1 MADKLFYTVI
11 VTSLLIA
18 IIIVYFVISI
28 LRYHRRYI
36 RLQKE
41 RIHAEITMQ
50 EMERKRI
57 ANDLHDSLGP
67 LLSTA
72 KLYIHSITV
81 SGEEDKQLLD
91 RAGAYIDETITGL
104 REISYNLLPGS
115 LSRNGLTDALKEYI
129 NRLNT
134 ARVINIE
141 LVIDEPIS
149 VAKENEVHLFRIIQE
164 IIHNTVKHAKAANL
178 QLRFTGEEGNQL
190 LIITDD
196 GVGFDPAGIKRS
208 GGLGLKSIESRCEML
223 NASMQ
228 LSSAKGK
235 GCKYVIKFS
244 KMLDSEQ
251 NTLTLT

>member
-18 IIIVYFVISI
+18 IIIIYFVISI

-41 RIHAEITMQ
+41 RIHAEINMQ

-72 KLYIHSITV
+72 KLYIHSIAVT
-81 SGEEDKQLLD
+81 GEEDKQLLV
-91 RAGAYIDETITGL
+91 RAGSYIDETITGL
-104 REISYNLLPGS
+104 REISYNLLPTS
-115 LSRNGLTDALKEYI
+115 LSRNGLTEALKEYI
-129 NRLNT
+129 NRLNS
-134 ARVINIE
+134 AHVLNIE
-141 LVIDEPIS
+141 LMINEPIS
-149 VAKENEVHLFRIIQE
+149 LPKKNEVHLFRIIQE
-164 IIHNTVKHAKAANL
+164 VIHNTMKHAKAKNL
-178 QLRFTGEEGNQL
+178 QLKFTKDDGEQL
-190 LIITDD
+190 IIITDD
-196 GVGFDPAGIKRS
+196 GVGFDPAGIRKS

-228 LSSAKGK
+228 LNSAKGK
-235 GCKYVIKFS
+235 GCKYVIKFL
-244 KMLDSEQ
+244 K
-251 NTLTLT
+251 NA

>member
-18 IIIVYFVISI
+18 IIIIYFVISI

-72 KLYIHSITV
+72 KLYIHSISV
-81 SGEEDKQLLD
+81 SSDEDKQLLD
-91 RAGAYIDETITGL
+91 RAGTYIDETITGL
-104 REISYNLLPGS
+104 REISYNLVPGS
-115 LSRNGLTDALKEYI
+115 LSRNGLTEALKEYI

-134 ARVINIE
+134 ARVLNIE
-141 LVIDEPIS
+141 LIIDGPIS

-164 IIHNTVKHAKAANL
+164 IIHNTVKHAKATNL
-178 QLRFTGEEGNQL
+178 QLKFTRDEGDQL
-190 LIITDD
+190 IVITDD
-196 GVGFDPAGIKRS
+196 GIGFDPAGIRKS

-228 LSSAKGK
+228 LISAKGK
-235 GCKYVIKFS
+235 GCKYVIKFI
-244 KMLDSEQ
+244 K
-251 NTLTLT
+251 NA

>member
-72 KLYIHSITV
+72 KLYIHSIAV
-81 SGEEDKQLLD
+81 LGEEDKQLLD

-134 ARVINIE
+134 AGVLNIE
-141 LVIDEPIS
+141 LIIDEPIS

-164 IIHNTVKHAKAANL
+164 IIHNTVKHAKATKL
-178 QLRFTGEEGNQL
+178 QLRFTGEEDNQV
-190 LIITDD
+190 IIINDN
-196 GVGFDPAGIKRS
+196 GIGFDPAGIRRS

-228 LSSAKGK
+228 LSTAKGK
-235 GCKYVIKFS
+235 GCKYVIKFL
-244 KMLDSEQ
+244 K
-251 NTLTLT
+251 NA

>member
-1 MADKLFYTVI
+1 M
-11 VTSLLIA
+11 LIA

-72 KLYIHSITV
+72 KLYIHSIAV

-91 RAGAYIDETITGL
+91 RAGSYIDETITGL
-104 REISYNLLPGS
+104 REISYNLLPTS
-115 LSRNGLTDALKEYI
+115 LSRNGLTEALKEYI
-129 NRLNT
+129 NRLNS
-134 ARVINIE
+134 AHVLNIE
-141 LVIDEPIS
+141 LIIDGPINLT
-149 VAKENEVHLFRIIQE
+149 KENEVHLFRIIQE
-164 IIHNTVKHAKAANL
+164 VIHNTVKHAKAAKL
-178 QLRFTGEEGNQL
+178 QLRFTTEEGGQV
-190 LIITDD
+190 IIISDD
-196 GVGFDPAGIKRS
+196 GVGFDPGGKRKS
-208 GGLGLKSIESRCEML
+208 GGLGLKSIESRCEIL
-223 NASMQ
+223 NASLQ

-235 GCKYVIKFS
+235 GCKYVIKFL
-244 KMLDSEQ
+244 K
-251 NTLTLT
+251 NA

>member
-41 RIHAEITMQ
+41 RIHAEMTMQ

-72 KLYIHSITV
+72 KLYIHSIAV

-91 RAGAYIDETITGL
+91 RAGSYIDETITGL
-104 REISYNLLPGS
+104 REISYNLLPTS
-115 LSRNGLTDALKEYI
+115 LSRNGLTEALKEYI
-129 NRLNT
+129 NRLNS
-134 ARVINIE
+134 AHVLNIE
-141 LVIDEPIS
+141 LIIDGPINLT
-149 VAKENEVHLFRIIQE
+149 KENEVHLFRIIQE
-164 IIHNTVKHAKAANL
+164 VIHNTVKHAKAAKL
-178 QLRFTGEEGNQL
+178 QLRFTTEEGGQV
-190 LIITDD
+190 IIISDD
-196 GVGFDPAGIKRS
+196 GVGFDPGGKRKS
-208 GGLGLKSIESRCEML
+208 GGLGLKSIESRCEIL
-223 NASMQ
+223 NASLQ

-235 GCKYVIKFS
+235 GCKYVIKFL
-244 KMLDSEQ
+244 K
-251 NTLTLT
+251 NA

>member
-18 IIIVYFVISI
+18 IIIIYFVISI

-72 KLYIHSITV
+72 KLYIHSIAIT
-81 SGEEDKQLLD
+81 GEEDKQLLD
-91 RAGAYIDETITGL
+91 RAGNYIDETITGL
-104 REISYNLLPGS
+104 REISYNLLPNS
-115 LSRNGLTDALKEYI
+115 LSRNGLTEALKEYV

-134 ARVINIE
+134 AGVLKIE
-141 LVIDEPIS
+141 LIINGPIT
-149 VAKENEVHLFRIIQE
+149 VAKDNEVHLFRIIQE
-164 IIHNTVKHAKAANL
+164 IIHNAVKHSQANNL
-178 QLRFTGEEGNQL
+178 QLKFTSDEGEQL
-190 LIITDD
+190 LIIADD
-196 GVGFDPAGIKRS
+196 GIGFDPAGKQKS
-208 GGLGLKSIESRCEML
+208 AGLGLKSIESRCEIL

-235 GCKYVIKFS
+235 GCRYVIKFP
-244 KMLDSEQ
+244 KIA
-251 NTLTLT
+251 

>member
-18 IIIVYFVISI
+18 IIIIYFVISI

-72 KLYIHSITV
+72 KLYIHSIGV
-81 SGEEDKQLLD
+81 SNEEDRRLLE
-91 RAGAYIDETITGL
+91 RAGVYIDETISGL
-104 REISYNLLPGS
+104 REISYNLVPGS

-134 ARVINIE
+134 AGVLKIE
-141 LVIDEPIS
+141 LKIDENIN
-149 VAKENEVHLFRIIQE
+149 VAKENEVHLFRIFQE
-164 IIHNTVKHAKAANL
+164 IIHNTVKHAKATTL
-178 QLRFTGEEGNQL
+178 KLIFTNQDNEQV
-190 LIITDD
+190 IIAVDD
-196 GVGFDPAGIKRS
+196 GIGFDQAELKKQA
-208 GGLGLKSIESRCEML
+208 GGLGLKSIESRCEIL
-223 NASMQ
+223 SATLQ
-228 LSSAKGK
+228 LITAKGK
-235 GCKYVIKFS
+235 GCKYIIKFF
-244 KMLDSEQ
+244 K
-251 NTLTLT
+251 NA